1 MPGPRPGL
9 GEKREM
15 NTPSMLNSLKETV
28 VAVVHSAGERNG
40 LGGVLDFA
48 RGAPLLTVC
57 FLLLGFTA
65 AVLALRGLG
74 RVPLALRAVAW
85 SAPFSR
91 RLSHWVGSR
100 AYLGDAFFLA
110 DGAQRRW
117 LERRRAG
124 LERLAATLR
133 ERAPRSIDWG
143 KSIQESFSD
152 LRFTDAN
159 RVPFRFA
166 RVMRETFDLSTVVTA
181 SRGPRLCDLD
191 GRWNLD
197 VSGSYGVNVAGY
209 ETYKEWMERG
219 LERVRDLGPV
229 LGPLHPCVAE
239 NIESLRAFSK
249 LDEVSFHAS
258 GTEAVMAAVRLAR
271 FNTERRLI
279 VCFAGAYHGWWDGVQ
294 PSLGSERAI
303 TDCLTLRDMS
313 PASLELIRRRA
324 GEIAAVLVN
333 PVQSFHP
340 NAPPPNDAVLLTSSV
355 RKAEGTTTEYGRW
368 LRSLRE
374 VCTAAAVPLL
384 FDEVYSGF
392 RLAVGGAQE
401 YFGVQAD
408 MVVYGKTV
416 AGGMPIG
423 VVCGR
428 RELMRRFDPERPMRI
443 AYVIGTFSAHPVV
456 MSTMNEFLRWASK
469 PDTADLYA
477 LANRRTADWASETN
491 RALDAARLP
500 LRVVHLGT
508 IWTLEFTAPGRYHW
522 LLQYY
527 LRAQGVTLSWVGTG
541 RCLMSLDFQPSEY
554 AELTQKLLSA
564 ALSMKQ
570 DGWWIGEEEEPG
582 FIRRMNRRLASELLG
597 SLVRFPRA
605 ASAFYRE
612 VMRRKHDDHV
622 ASHSH
627 LVNRI
632 GHLLSSSA
640 FLSCYYLVLRDPVSA
655 MCIGLPALFVR
666 QIGHAIF
673 EPPCHDKEK
682 LLLGFTT
689 RSKTLVVGA
698 YLLIPILHLAFAGS
712 LSRRSILELVP
723 TVAQEWLVLTI
734 AVVLGHVAM
743 LAFTHGLRNGLVWL
757 VKLVTD
763 PMTDLLTYTAPV
775 ARALRSRIIAR
786 PQPGV

>member
-1 MPGPRPGL
+1 MDTSSILDSVRESL
-9 GEKREM
+9 SQALRTAGEG
-15 NTPSMLNSLKETV
+15 TGAADLL
-28 VAVVHSAGERNG
+28 HSAQS
-40 LGGVLDFA
+40 
-48 RGAPLLTVC
+48 APLVAMA
-57 FLLLGFTA
+57 FV
-65 AVLALRGLG
+65 VLALAGAFLALRALG
-74 RVPLALRAVAW
+74 RAPLTLRAVAW
-85 SAPFSR
+85 KAPFSR
-91 RLSHWVGSR
+91 HLSHWVRSR
-100 AYLGDAFFLA
+100 DYLGDAFYLA
-110 DGAQRRW
+110 DGASRRW
-117 LERRRAG
+117 LERRREG
-124 LERLAATLR
+124 LERLATTLR
-133 ERAPRSIDWG
+133 EQAPDSIDWG
-143 KSIQESFSD
+143 KSIQEGFSD

-166 RVMRETFDLSTVVTA
+166 RVMRETFNLSTVVTA
-181 SRGPRLCDLD
+181 SQGPRLRDLD

-197 VSGSYGVNVAGY
+197 VSGSYGLNVAGY
-209 ETYKEWMERG
+209 ERYKEWMERG
-219 LERVRDLGPV
+219 LERVKDVGPV

-239 NIESLRAFSK
+239 NIEMLRAFSK

-271 FNTERRLI
+271 FNTKRELI

-294 PSLGSERAI
+294 TSLGSERALV
-303 TDCLTLRDMS
+303 DCLTLKDMS
-313 PASLELIRRRA
+313 PASLELIRQRA

-355 RKAEGTTTEYGRW
+355 RKAEGSTTEYGRW
-368 LRSLRE
+368 LHRLRE
-374 VCTAAAVPLL
+374 VCTRAGVPLV

-428 RELMRRFDPERPMRI
+428 HELMRRFDPERPMRI

-456 MSTMNEFLRWASK
+456 MGSMNEFLHWASS
-469 PDTADLYA
+469 PETADLYA
-477 LANRRTADWASETN
+477 LANRRTSDWASETN
-491 RALDAARLP
+491 RAFDAASLP

-508 IWTLEFTAPGRYHW
+508 IWTVEFTVPGRYHW

-541 RCLMSLDFQPSEY
+541 RCLMSLDFQPADY
-554 AELTQKLLSA
+554 FELTQKLLA
-564 ALSMKQ
+564 AGHAMQ
-570 DGWWIGEEEEPG
+570 EDGWWIGEREEPG
-582 FIRRMNRRLASELLG
+582 LTRRMNRRLVVELLG
-597 SLVRFPRA
+597 SLVRVPRVV
-605 ASAFYRE
+605 SAFYTE

-627 LVNRI
+627 FVNRV
-632 GHLLSSSA
+632 GHVLSSSA
-640 FLSCYYLVLRDPVSA
+640 FLGCYYLVLRDPVSA
-655 MCIGLPALFVR
+655 MFIGLPALFVR

-673 EPPCHDKEK
+673 EPPCHDKEE

-689 RSKTLVVGA
+689 RSKTLVVAG
-698 YLLIPILHLAFAGS
+698 YLVIPLLRFALAGS
-712 LSRRSILELVP
+712 LSLRSFLDLLPV
-723 TVAQEWLVLTI
+723 VARDWFFFTI
-734 AVVLGHVAM
+734 VVVLGHVAM
-743 LAFTHGLRNGLVWL
+743 LVFTHGLRNALVWL

-763 PMTDLLTYTAPV
+763 PLTDLFVYTAPV
-775 ARALRSRIIAR
+775 ARELRSRLVAR
-786 PQPGV
+786 SQHEAR